1 MKVVEG
7 LVGVGAAGR
16 REGLIALPHPHPL
29 SPQIAELLYVV
40 VFNCKSSLIA
50 DITGWLITLSYFSC
64 YLL

>member
-29 SPQIAELLYVV
+29 GPQIAELLYVV
-40 VFNCKSSLIA
+40 VFN
-50 DITGWLITLSYFSC
+50 
-64 YLL
+64 

>member
-16 REGLIALPHPHPL
+16 REGLIALPHPL
-29 SPQIAELLYVV
+29 GPQIAELLYVV
-40 VFNCKSSLIA
+40 VFDCKSSLIA